1 MTKPIDHIYDP
12 NKAAYSSILSST
24 YTNPQIKQL
33 YTNGHFY
40 YVFKFAIVTNGLNI
54 TRQIS
59 FYDKDFLMSYLDIV
73 VKKKSLYNNIFF
85 LNNRS
90 LHSEMLDISQKH
102 FLMVVYL
109 TMNLKV

>member
-24 YTNPQIKQL
+24 YTNPQIKQ
-33 YTNGHFY
+33 FY